1 MLSPTGAMAGHHDF
15 GLVLVALLVCAAG
28 NWTCMALVGRARQA
42 TRQLQAVWISAASI
56 VFGSSVWTTHFIAM
70 LAMQTPFRAS
80 YDLALTALSIAVAV
94 SVSVPGFAMVV
105 DRRPLLGGAILAL
118 AIGAMHYLGMTALR
132 GSFRLGWDWPL
143 VAVSMGAGTL
153 LAMSAMAAKDRLR
166 APWGRLAAA
175 LLLSLAVAGLHYSG
189 MAAVTFLP
197 DPQATAAAGMGFPP
211 AALALMVTAVALLIV
226 FIGLTSAYVDRH
238 LEERRNDESA
248 RLKLHIAELEETRR
262 ELDMALESA
271 QAASRTKS
279 AFLANMSHEL
289 RTPLNAIIGFSEL
302 LVGETF
308 GPLGHQ
314 RYQNYAADIR
324 KSGGHLLS
332 LINDILDISRLEEG
346 KTELSERP
354 IDLEQL
360 LREARNMVENH
371 ARAAAVLLSVDVK
384 AGLPLLL
391 GDERRIK
398 QILLNL
404 LSNAIKFTPAGGK
417 VMLKAAQGDD
427 GGIVVIVE
435 DTGIGISQADL
446 PKAFESFGQ
455 IDNRL
460 ARKYE
465 GSGLGLPLAR
475 HLAELHG
482 GSLTIESEVDSGT
495 LATLRL
501 PPARSLGEAN
511 NGDRLTA

>member
-1 MLSPTGAMAGHHDF
+1 MVDTAGHHDL

-28 NWTCMALVGRARQA
+28 NWTCMALVGRARQG
-42 TRQLQAVWISAASI
+42 TRRLQAVWISAAAI
-56 VFGSSVWTTHFIAM
+56 VFGSSVWATHFVAM
-70 LAMQTPFRAS
+70 LAMRMPFPAS
-80 YDLALTALSIAVAV
+80 YDLALTALSIAIAVAM
-94 SVSVPGFAMVV
+94 SLPGFAAMVL
-105 DRRPLLGGAILAL
+105 DRRPLFAGAILAV
-118 AIGAMHYLGMTALR
+118 AIGAMHYLGMAALE
-132 GSFRLGWDWPL
+132 GPFRLAWDWPL
-143 VAVSMGAGTL
+143 VALSFAAGALAAMGAMT
-153 LAMSAMAAKDRLR
+153 AKDRLP
-166 APWGRLAAA
+166 APWGRITAA
-175 LLLSLAVAGLHYSG
+175 LALTLAVVGLHYAGVS
-189 MAAVTFLP
+189 AVRFIP
-197 DPQATAAAGMGFPP
+197 DPGSTAVGTNFPP
-211 AALALMVTAVALLIV
+211 AALALMVTAIALLIV
-226 FIGLTSAYVDRH
+226 FIALTSAYVDRY

-302 LVGETF
+302 LVGEAF

-314 RYQNYAADIR
+314 RYRSYATDIR
-324 KSGGHLLS
+324 TSGGHLLS

-346 KTELSERP
+346 KAELNERP
-354 IDLEQL
+354 IDLDQL
-360 LREARNMVENH
+360 LRETRTMVENH
-371 ARAAAVLLSVDVK
+371 ARSAAVLLSVDIR
-384 AGLPLLL
+384 ADLPLLL

-404 LSNAIKFTPAGGK
+404 LSNAIKFTPPGGK
-417 VMLKAAQGDD
+417 VALKAMLAKD
-427 GGIVVIVE
+427 GGVIMTVE
-435 DTGIGISQADL
+435 DTGIGISETDL

-460 ARKYE
+460 SRKYE

-495 LATLRL
+495 LATLYL
-501 PPARSLGEAN
+501 PPTRSIGAPN